1 MMLEQC
7 PACPRLVAETDR
19 FCEACGH
26 DLNTPAPAS
35 ISDSSDST
43 TASTAA
49 AAPAVAAARWLS
61 SAGQPGTCPGCGGTA
76 FGPEGY
82 CDTCGQRRPSG
93 LDHSELDLGVLAAVT
108 DKGKRHHNN
117 EDAVALVL
125 TAHALVAVVC
135 DGVSSS
141 NRPDV
146 ASHGAVDAAAAA
158 LIAALER
165 REPAGDAI
173 GAATR
178 AAQAA
183 AALAGGPEPGPNP
196 PSSTFVC
203 AVVAKDAV
211 TVGWVGDSRAYWL
224 PDEPVRDKPIHDK
237 PIHDEPIHDE
247 PVYDEP
253 ACLTVDDSLAG
264 QLAAAGRT
272 VPDDIPRSSAAAL
285 LRWLGADA
293 PETTPHLYAFT
304 PTGPGRVLVCSDGLF
319 RYRPDAA
326 DLAASTPRHD
336 PLTTARALV
345 QLALDAGGQDNIT
358 VAVLPYPP
366 EESP

>member
-1 MMLEQC
+1 MILKQC
-7 PACPRLVAETDR
+7 PACSLLVAEADH

-26 DLNTPAPAS
+26 DLTTAAPAS
-35 ISDSSDST
+35 ISDSPDTMATST
-43 TASTAA
+43 ATAKSTAA
-49 AAPAVAAARWLS
+49 DAPAVAVADQAARWLS
-61 SAGQPGTCPGCGGTA
+61 SAGQPGTCPGCGGAA

-82 CDTCGQRRPSG
+82 CDTCGQRRPSAR
-93 LDHSELDLGVLAAVT
+93 DHSELDLGVLAAVT

-165 REPAGDAI
+165 EEPAGDAI

-224 PDEPVRDKPIHDK
+224 PDEPVSNKA
-237 PIHDEPIHDE
+237 IHDE
-247 PVYDEP
+247 PVYDVP

-272 VPDDIPRSSAAAL
+272 LPDDIPKSSAAAL

-304 PTGPGRVLVCSDGLF
+304 PSGPGRVLVCSDGLF

>member
-1 MMLEQC
+1 MTMDQC
-7 PACPRLVAETDR
+7 PACAQPVVEADR

-26 DLNTPAPAS
+26 ELATAAPVPPPLGTLAPAS
-35 ISDSSDST
+35 DRT
-43 TASTAA
+43 
-49 AAPAVAAARWLS
+49 VRWLS
-61 SAGQPGTCPGCGGTA
+61 SAGQPATCSRCGGAT

-82 CDTCGQRRPSG
+82 CESCGQRRPATV
-93 LDHSELDLGVLAAVT
+93 DHSELDLGEIAAVT

-117 EDAVALVL
+117 EDAVALGQ
-125 TAHALVAVVC
+125 TARTLVAVVC

-141 NRPDV
+141 NRPDT
-146 ASHGAVDAAAAA
+146 ASTGAVDAAAAA
-158 LIAALER
+158 LIAALDR
-165 REPAGDAI
+165 HMPAGDAI
-173 GAATR
+173 GAAAR

-183 AALAGGPEPGPNP
+183 AALAGGPDPGANP

-203 AVVAKDAV
+203 AVVAKESV
-211 TVGWVGDSRAYWL
+211 TIGWVGDSRAYWL
-224 PDEPVRDKPIHDK
+224 PDDHGPDK
-237 PIHDEPIHDE
+237 
-247 PVYDEP
+247 P

-264 QLAAAGRT
+264 QLAAAGRSL
-272 VPDDIPRSSAAAL
+272 PDDIPHSSAAAL

-304 PTGPGRVLVCSDGLF
+304 PPGPGRVLVCSDGLF

-326 DLAASTPRHD
+326 DLAASTPQQD
-336 PLTTARALV
+336 PITTARALV

>member
-1 MMLEQC
+1 MMLKQC
-7 PACPRLVAETDR
+7 PTCPQLVAETDR

-26 DLNTPAPAS
+26 DLKTPAPAS

-49 AAPAVAAARWLS
+49 AGPAVAAARWLS
-61 SAGQPGTCPGCGGTA
+61 SAGQPGTCPGCSGTA

-237 PIHDEPIHDE
+237 PILDE